1 MPKTTEPAHFA
12 LLIRP
17 WLLFHRASATRQWLA
32 RFKPYPKP
40 FRKPLQFAW
49 YEANAYS
56 SPQIQPEHLL
66 LGLLR
71 GTQIVRQ
78 HVPPS
83 AIQSAID
90 IIDVHTG
97 HGRALG
103 TAPASSDP
111 SIDALSQQ
119 IIARALERA
128 GLRRQRL
135 SGLHLLLA
143 LCEERSSVVS
153 ECLETSGLDQ
163 PWLESQLQAV

>member
-1 MPKTTEPAHFA
+1 MVVFA
-12 LLIRP
+12 AAAVLIAKRSCTQP
-17 WLLFHRASATRQWLA
+17 HRAA
-32 RFKPYPKP
+32 
-40 FRKPLQFAW
+40 
-49 YEANAYS
+49 
-56 SPQIQPEHLL
+56 
-66 LGLLR
+66 
-71 GTQIVRQ
+71 
-78 HVPPS
+78 
-83 AIQSAID
+83 
-90 IIDVHTG
+90 HTG

-128 GLRRQRL
+128 ALRRQRL

-153 ECLETSGLDQ
+153 ECLETLGLEQ